1 MKHATIFNNM
11 HEKLFGTRPF
21 PEKTKPPVGK
31 AIMTARVP
39 QRLRDAYDM
48 NAVDMSDEMRK
59 ALETHAKLMGW
70 M

>member
-21 PEKTKPPVGK
+21 PEKVTPSAGWET
-31 AIMTARVP
+31 MTVRVP
-39 QRLRDAYDM
+39 QELKEAYID
-48 NAVDMSDEMRK
+48 NGGANEARV